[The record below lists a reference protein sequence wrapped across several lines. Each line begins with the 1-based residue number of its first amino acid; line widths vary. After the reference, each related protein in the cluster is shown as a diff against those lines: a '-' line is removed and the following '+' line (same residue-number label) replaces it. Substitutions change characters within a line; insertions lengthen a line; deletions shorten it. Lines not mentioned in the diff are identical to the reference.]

1 MAKKVTQ
8 RDIEAMNEAY
18 LTIGTYAGVAKA
30 LGWSA
35 STVKRYINPN
45 YTHVSIVKK
54 EITLPP
60 VAELYV
66 PRNLND
72 WLLLSPQE
80 IEEIKEFK
88 SREVAV

>member
-8 RDIEAMNEAY
+8 RDIEQMNEAY
-18 LTIGTYAGVAKA
+18 LTIGTYSGVAKA

-54 EITLPP
+54 EIKLPS
-60 VAELYV
+60 VAELYI
-66 PRNLND
+66 PRNMDD
-72 WLLLSPQE
+72 WLMLSPLE
-80 IEEIKEFK
+80 IEEVKEFK
-88 SREVAV
+88 LKEVAI